1 MHLGL
6 SSGLGTHLTSACSE
20 QSTVVGCPRAE
31 AVPEAAC
38 LRGSGGRGGREEAVS
53 RAARERRCPKAE
65 GGAFPVGRERAGPG
79 LHVGAEDSDGR
90 RPAADPGWWV
100 LLARCLGPS
109 T

>member
-20 QSTVVGCPRAE
+20 QSTVVACPGAQG
-31 AVPEAAC
+31 VPEAAC
-38 LRGSGGRGGREEAVS
+38 LRGSGGRGGKEEAVS
-53 RAARERRCPKAE
+53 RAARERCCPKAE
-65 GGAFPVGRERAGPG
+65 GGAFPIGRERAGPG
-79 LHVGAEDSDGR
+79 LHVGAGESDGR
-90 RPAADPGWWV
+90 RFAADPGWWA

>member
-6 SSGLGTHLTSACSE
+6 SSGLGTHLTTACSE
-20 QSTVVGCPRAE
+20 QSTVVGCPGAQ
-31 AVPEAAC
+31 AVPEVAC

-53 RAARERRCPKAE
+53 RAARERCCPKAE
-65 GGAFPVGRERAGPG
+65 GGAFPVGRERAGPS
-79 LHVGAEDSDGR
+79 LHVGAGESDSR
-90 RPAADPGWWV
+90 RSAADLGWWA